1 MPGFDLVTQRMIDAL
16 ARPFE
21 LDGNSIYVGASAGI
35 ALYPA
40 DGTSTETLQSNAEA
54 ALHQAKLRGRGM
66 LRFFSSEM
74 SGRAKARLTL
84 EADLRRSV
92 ERDELRVHYQP
103 QVDLE
108 SGQVVGLEALVRW
121 QHPQRGLIP
130 PIEFIPLAEE
140 SGFVVQLGDWVL
152 RSACR
157 QIKRWSDTG
166 LAPRQVAVNVS
177 AIQLS
182 RGRLVESVREALQE
196 TGIAAHQLELEITES
211 SIMLDREKS
220 LQSLADLKALGVKLS
235 IDDFGTGY
243 SSMAYLQQLEVH
255 KLKVDMAFVR
265 DMTTNASNASIVR
278 AVIALGH
285 GLGLEVIA
293 EGVETLEQA
302 RHLRLLECD
311 VIQGYLISKPLAADT
326 MTEFLVSF
334 QPSALGI

>member
-1 MPGFDLVTQRMIDAL
+1 M
-16 ARPFE
+16 
-21 LDGNSIYVGASAGI
+21 
-35 ALYPA
+35 
-40 DGTSTETLQSNAEA
+40 
-54 ALHQAKLRGRGM
+54 LH
-66 LRFFSSEM
+66 FFSPEM

-92 ERDELRVHYQP
+92 ERDELRVYYQP
-103 QVDLE
+103 QVDLA
-108 SGQVVGLEALVRW
+108 SGLIVGLEALVRW
-121 QHPQRGLIP
+121 QHPQRGLIS

-157 QIKRWSDTG
+157 QIKRWSDAG

-211 SIMLDREKS
+211 SVMLDREKS
-220 LQSLADLKALGVKLS
+220 LQSLADLKALGVQLS

-265 DMTTNASNASIVR
+265 DMTTNAGNASIVK

-285 GLGLEVIA
+285 SLGLEVIA
-293 EGVETLEQA
+293 EGVETLDQA
-302 RHLRLLECD
+302 RQLRLLECD
-311 VIQGYLISKPLAADT
+311 VIQGYLISQPLPVDT
-326 MTEFLVSF
+326 MTEFLATF
-334 QPSALGI
+334 KPLDAGI